1 MLAALGP
8 LFAIATFAYFLP
20 QIADY
25 RDVWGELKDLNW
37 PAMLGLAGATILN
50 LATFAPPWQVVLP
63 GLRFRDAL
71 ALSQVSTALSIVVP
85 GGAAVGI
92 AGSYAV
98 LRRWGFRTREIS
110 RAVALFSVS
119 NQFANLSYPV
129 IAVFLLTR
137 VRRRVGASGD
147 SGFRRRR
154 DSCRRGCGSRA
165 RSGQRPDGDQIGDL
179 TAKAVNRVRG
189 RFGRASVG
197 WGGESFEAFRQ
208 DAADLLRRRWHV
220 LALAT
225 YAGSLTVFLLLLLSL
240 RACGVPGSDVS
251 VVEAFAAWSLARLLG
266 SFPITPGGIGI
277 VELGLTGALVGFGGH
292 NTGVVAAVLV
302 FRFLTM
308 APTLILGLLAAS
320 TVRRLATACPAPVR
334 ELLRRR
340 ELREAPGPKD
350 IVVQHLHHG
359 GRGYGHERSRDS
371 EQRTPDQHRDED
383 DERMDVEL
391 IALDDGRDHDSPS
404 GSRSRR
410 KPRR

>member
-1 MLAALGP
+1 MRAPQVNVSRTMKDPFPAFRDWTALGLEP
-8 LFAIATFAYFLP
+8 VTLSLSKWTLGPGDRTRTVCPVVSLDAEREAPVQVEPRGRWSGRRIVLAGVGAIFAVATFAYFLP

-25 RDVWGELKDLNW
+25 RDVWGELEDVTW

-98 LRRWGFRTREIS
+98 LRRWGFRARAIG

-129 IAVFLLTR
+129 IAVFLLT
-137 VRRRVGASGD
+137 VFGGESALLATAAFIGVAILAVAAAAFALVLVSG
-147 SGFRRRR
+147 RM
-154 DSCRRGCGSRA
+154 A
-165 RSGQRPDGDQIGDL
+165 REIGDL
-179 TAKAVNRVRG
+179 TAKTVNNVRG
-189 RFGRASVG
+189 RFGRAAVV
-197 WGGESFEAFRQ
+197 WGGESVDAFRR

-240 RACGVPGSDVS
+240 RACDVPGSDVS

-266 SFPITPGGIGI
+266 SVPITPGGIGI
-277 VELGLTGALVGFGGH
+277 VELGLAGALVGFGGR

-302 FRFLTM
+302 YRFLTM
-308 APTLILGLLAAS
+308 VPTLILGLVAAS
-320 TVRRLATACPAPVR
+320 T
-334 ELLRRR
+334 LRRPQPPAR
-340 ELREAPGPKD
+340 A
-350 IVVQHLHHG
+350 
-359 GRGYGHERSRDS
+359 
-371 EQRTPDQHRDED
+371 
-383 DERMDVEL
+383 
-391 IALDDGRDHDSPS
+391 
-404 GSRSRR
+404 
-410 KPRR
+410 

>member
-8 LFAIATFAYFLP
+8 IFAIATFAYFLP

-25 RDVWGELKDLNW
+25 RDVWGELKELNW
-37 PAMLGLAGATILN
+37 PAVLGLAAATIVN

-129 IAVFLLTR
+129 IAVFLLTAFGGESALLATAAF
-137 VRRRVGASGD
+137 VGVAILAVAFGALMLVLVSG
-147 SGFRRRR
+147 RM
-154 DSCRRGCGSRA
+154 A
-165 RSGQRPDGDQIGDL
+165 TEIGRL
-179 TAKAVNRVRG
+179 AAKAVDGVRR

-197 WGGESFEAFRQ
+197 WGGESFEAFRR
-208 DAADLLRRRWHV
+208 DASDLLRRRWHV
-220 LALAT
+220 LVVAT
-225 YAGSLTVFLLLLLSL
+225 YAGSLTVFVLMLLSL
-240 RACGVPGSDVS
+240 RACGVPGADVS
-251 VVEAFAAWSLARLLG
+251 AVEAFAAWSLARLLG
-266 SFPITPGGIGI
+266 SFPITPGGIGV

-302 FRFLTM
+302 YRFLTM
-308 APTLILGLLAAS
+308 APTIILGLLAAS
-320 TVRRLATACPAPVR
+320 TVRRSRLPAP
-334 ELLRRR
+334 
-340 ELREAPGPKD
+340 
-350 IVVQHLHHG
+350 
-359 GRGYGHERSRDS
+359 S
-371 EQRTPDQHRDED
+371 
-383 DERMDVEL
+383 
-391 IALDDGRDHDSPS
+391 
-404 GSRSRR
+404 
-410 KPRR
+410 

>member
-1 MLAALGP
+1 MVLAAVGP
-8 LFAIATFAYFLP
+8 IFAVATFAYFLP

-25 RDVWGELKDLNW
+25 REVWGELEQLTW

-71 ALSQVSTALSIVVP
+71 ALSQVSTALSIVAP

-98 LRRWGFRTREIS
+98 LRRWGFRTRAIG

-129 IAVFLLTR
+129 IAVFLLTAFGGESALLATAAFIG
-137 VRRRVGASGD
+137 VAVLAVAVAAFALVFVSRRMATE
-147 SGFRRRR
+147 
-154 DSCRRGCGSRA
+154 
-165 RSGQRPDGDQIGDL
+165 IGNL
-179 TAKAVNRVRG
+179 TARAVNRLRS
-189 RFGRASVG
+189 RLGRAPVA

-220 LALAT
+220 LTLAT

-240 RACGVPGSDVS
+240 RACNVPGADVS

-266 SFPITPGGIGI
+266 SFPITPAGIGV
-277 VELGLTGALVGFGGH
+277 VELGLTGALVGFGGD

-302 FRFLTM
+302 YRFLTM
-308 APTLILGLLAAS
+308 GPTLVLGLLAAS
-320 TVRRLATACPAPVR
+320 A
-334 ELLRRR
+334 LRRR
-340 ELREAPGPKD
+340 
-350 IVVQHLHHG
+350 H
-359 GRGYGHERSRDS
+359 
-371 EQRTPDQHRDED
+371 
-383 DERMDVEL
+383 
-391 IALDDGRDHDSPS
+391 PS
-404 GSRSRR
+404 ARA
-410 KPRR
+410 